1 MSVMAVLFLTALVP
15 ASVLAGALGLEHLEH
30 RLLRPRPTRR
40 TQTPPPYGL
49 TALLRF
55 ISENLRSL
63 FCSCSTTRDRSGRI
77 RAAESLEGCEM
88 RAQAGDRIAVETTTL
103 DLRRRSG
110 VVLEVLGADEQ
121 PPYRVRWDDGHE
133 SVYFPGPDAHVVS
146 PS

>member
-1 MSVMAVLFLTALVP
+1 MTVMAVLFLTALVP
-15 ASVLAGALGLEHLEH
+15 AAVMAGTLGLEHLEH
-30 RLLRPRPTRR
+30 RLLRPSPTRR
-40 TQTPPPYGL
+40 TQTTPLYGL
-49 TALLRF
+49 AALLRF
-55 ISENLRSL
+55 ISENLRNLS
-63 FCSCSTTRDRSGRI
+63 CSCSTTRGRSGRI
-77 RAAESLEGCEM
+77 RAAESMEGCEM

>member
-1 MSVMAVLFLTALVP
+1 MTVMAVLFATALVP
-15 ASVLAGALGLEHLEH
+15 TAVMAGTLGLEHLERH
-30 RLLRPRPTRR
+30 LLRPRPPAR
-40 TQTPPPYGL
+40 TQTPRPSGL

-55 ISENLRSL
+55 ISENPRSL
-63 FCSCSTTRDRSGRI
+63 PCSCSTTRNRSGRI
-77 RAAESLEGCEM
+77 RAAESMEGSEM

>member
-1 MSVMAVLFLTALVP
+1 MK
-15 ASVLAGALGLEHLEH
+15 
-30 RLLRPRPTRR
+30 
-40 TQTPPPYGL
+40 
-49 TALLRF
+49 
-55 ISENLRSL
+55 
-63 FCSCSTTRDRSGRI
+63 
-77 RAAESLEGCEM
+77 GCEM
-88 RAQAGDRIAVETTTL
+88 RAQPGDRIAVETTTL

>member
-1 MSVMAVLFLTALVP
+1 MTVMAVLFATALVP
-15 ASVLAGALGLEHLEH
+15 TAVMAGTLGLEYLEH
-30 RLLRPRPTRR
+30 HLLRPRPPAR
-40 TQTPPPYGL
+40 TQTPRPSGL

-55 ISENLRSL
+55 ISENPRSL
-63 FCSCSTTRDRSGRI
+63 PCSCSTTRNRSGRI
-77 RAAESLEGCEM
+77 RAAESMEGSEM

>member
-1 MSVMAVLFLTALVP
+1 MTVMAVLFATALVP
-15 ASVLAGALGLEHLEH
+15 TAVMAGTLGLEHLEH
-30 RLLRPRPTRR
+30 HLLRPRPPAR
-40 TQTPPPYGL
+40 TQTPRPSGL

-55 ISENLRSL
+55 ISENPRSQP
-63 FCSCSTTRDRSGRI
+63 CSCSTTRNRSGRI
-77 RAAESLEGCEM
+77 RAAESMEGSEM

>member
-1 MSVMAVLFLTALVP
+1 MTVMAVLFLTALVP
-15 ASVLAGALGLEHLEH
+15 AAVMAGTLGLEHLEH
-30 RLLRPRPTRR
+30 RLLRPSPTRR

-49 TALLRF
+49 TALLGF
-55 ISENLRSL
+55 ISEIPRIRS
-63 FCSCSTTRDRSGRI
+63 CSWSTTRIRSGRI
-77 RAAESLEGCEM
+77 RAAESMEGCEM

>member
-1 MSVMAVLFLTALVP
+1 MTVMAVLFATALVP
-15 ASVLAGALGLEHLEH
+15 TALMAGALGLEHLEH
-30 RLLRPRPTRR
+30 HLLRPRPPAR
-40 TQTPPPYGL
+40 TQTPRPSGL

-55 ISENLRSL
+55 ISKNLRSL
-63 FCSCSTTRDRSGRI
+63 SCSCSTTRNQSGRI
-77 RAAESLEGCEM
+77 RAAESMEGCEM

>member
-1 MSVMAVLFLTALVP
+1 M
-15 ASVLAGALGLEHLEH
+15 
-30 RLLRPRPTRR
+30 
-40 TQTPPPYGL
+40 
-49 TALLRF
+49 
-55 ISENLRSL
+55 
-63 FCSCSTTRDRSGRI
+63 
-77 RAAESLEGCEM
+77 EGCQM

-110 VVLEVLGADEQ
+110 VVLEVLGAGEQ

>member
-1 MSVMAVLFLTALVP
+1 MTIMAVLFLTALVP
-15 ASVLAGALGLEHLEH
+15 AAVMAGTLGLEHLEH
-30 RLLRPRPTRR
+30 RLLRPSPTRR

-49 TALLRF
+49 TALLGF
-55 ISENLRSL
+55 ISEIPRIRS
-63 FCSCSTTRDRSGRI
+63 CSCSTTRKRSGRI
-77 RAAESLEGCEM
+77 RAAESMEGSEM